1 MVNAMQIKRVLG
13 ITMGACSSAA
23 LFVDGKIV
31 ACVSE
36 ERLVRKKNY
45 SGYPKGAVELCL
57 EYGKV
62 LPESLDFIALVS
74 GNVDPDYIV
83 TQKEYDEKARF
94 ISANVQQIDLE
105 LRAVKWKLF
114 F

>member
-1 MVNAMQIKRVLG
+1 MDTRNL
-13 ITMGACSSAA
+13 
-23 LFVDGKIV
+23 
-31 ACVSE
+31 VSE
-36 ERLVRKKNY
+36 KNENSEESRNSVRFPDSFTINY
-45 SGYPKGAVELCL
+45 
-57 EYGKV
+57 
-62 LPESLDFIALVS
+62 
-74 GNVDPDYIV
+74 NIV